1 MLRPDQLKSLSD
13 LAEKLADVFI
23 TEADPEN
30 WSGAGK
36 LPADMSTTDRGN
48 RHWDRKGAAGTA
60 GVLRYTMDLANYHKD
75 GPPPANPDAEDDLD
89 KKIKEAERRASKA
102 VDRVVANAKKKAKA

>member
-1 MLRPDQLKSLSD
+1 MLRPDQLKSLAD

-36 LPADMSTTDRGN
+36 LPT
-48 RHWDRKGAAGTA
+48 
-60 GVLRYTMDLANYHKD
+60 
-75 GPPPANPDAEDDLD
+75 
-89 KKIKEAERRASKA
+89 
-102 VDRVVANAKKKAKA
+102 